1 MRPSF
6 GAAFCFSGI
15 FFRCKLSNLT
25 PHIEFDENNIP
36 INLDFGDSY
45 YSKSGGLDETL
56 EVFIKACNLY
66 EKFANQKN
74 IIIGETGFGTG
85 LNFLVVWQ
93 EWQKNRKP
101 NSILH
106 FYTFEKFLMP
116 KETAQK
122 ALSKWPQLNN
132 DAQKLL
138 SKWPIATSGL
148 QRIWLDEQTSLN
160 IIIGDAN
167 ETMQKQNFKADAWFL
182 DGFAP
187 RSNPDFWNDNIFS
200 QVARLIKTDGRVATY
215 SVAKI
220 VRDGLEAAGFEHKK
234 CEGFGSKRE
243 RLEAWPKSSNIQ
255 ELPKLPA
262 KIAIIG
268 GGISGSALYYALK
281 KRGADIEIFD
291 NDIKGEHKASNNP
304 RGLIMPRIDRQDT
317 VEARLFKLAYL
328 YAIRELEAFEKN
340 GFDKT
345 IIKEFAKSKRDIE
358 KYKIFKLQNPIDDE
372 LLQIEDDYLIHKGAM
387 AYPSKLC
394 ENLRGKNSI
403 IEADIKSIKFDGEK
417 WHLFD
422 AQNVEYVA
430 DIVILANGHGINRF
444 LFDTLPITGR
454 MGQVSITKQ
463 KYCDDNIPRAASGY
477 SVPFEDGF
485 LFGATFEVCELSKIP
500 QVTSD
505 ANLENIKVLSEF
517 LPDLANNIDENEL
530 EARASMRVVS
540 DDMRPIAGA
549 IYNENNL
556 FTLGA
561 LGSRGFSLALILA
574 ELIACEIYYEPSP
587 FEDEIRNL
595 VTPHRFFKA
604 K

>member
-1 MRPSF
+1 M
-6 GAAFCFSGI
+6 
-15 FFRCKLSNLT
+15 SNLT

-66 EKFANQKN
+66 EKFTNQKN

-106 FYTFEKFLMP
+106 FYTFEKFLMN
-116 KETAQK
+116 KEIAQK
-122 ALSKWPQLNN
+122 ALSKWPQLN
-132 DAQKLL
+132 DEAQKLL
-138 SKWPIATSGL
+138 TKWPIATSGL
-148 QRIWLDEQTSLN
+148 QRIWLDEQTALN

-200 QVARLIKTDGRVATY
+200 QVARLIKPDGRVATY

-220 VRDGLEAAGFEHKK
+220 VRDGLDASGFEYKK

-243 RLEAWPKSSNIQ
+243 RLEAWPKASNIQ
-255 ELPKLPA
+255 ELPKLPT

-268 GGISGSALYYALK
+268 GGIAGSALYYALK
-281 KRGADIEIFD
+281 KRGAEIEVFD
-291 NDIKGEHKASNNP
+291 NDIKGEFKASNNP
-304 RGLIMPRIDRQDT
+304 RGLIMPRIDRHDT
-317 VEARLFKLAYL
+317 PEARLFKLAYL
-328 YAIRELEAFEKN
+328 YAIRELEKFEN
-340 GFDKT
+340 DGFDKT

-358 KYKIFKLQNPIDDE
+358 KYKIFKSQNPIDDE
-372 LLQIEDDYLIHKGAM
+372 LLQVEDDYLIHKGAM

-394 ENLRGKNSI
+394 ENLRGKNQA
-403 IEADIKSIKFDGEK
+403 IETDIKSIKFDGEK

-430 DIVILANGHGINRF
+430 DIVILANGNGINKL
-444 LFDTLPITGR
+444 LFDPLPITGR

-463 KYCDDNIPRAASGY
+463 KYCDDNIPRASSGY

-485 LFGATFEVCELSKIP
+485 LFGATFEVCELFKTP
-500 QVTSD
+500 QISND

-517 LPDLANNIDENEL
+517 LPDLANNIDADEL
-530 EARASMRVVS
+530 VARASMRVVS
-540 DDMRPIAGA
+540 DDMRPIAGP

-556 FTLGA
+556 FALGA
-561 LGSRGFSLALILA
+561 LGSRGFSFALILA
-574 ELIACEIYYEPSP
+574 ELIACEIYHEPAP
-587 FEDEIRNL
+587 FEDEIKNL